1 MHSKPVRPPVDNG
14 DGTHTV
20 ILTRGKV
27 ALVDSADAAF
37 VGQWN
42 WCAYRAPRGTWYAV
56 RTDYAAG
63 TQKTVRLHRAL
74 LSAPDE
80 LEVDHRNGDSLD
92 NRRGNLRLAT
102 TAQNCQNA
110 RRNTRNT
117 SGFKG
122 VYWSAQHRQWVAAI
136 YCDGRKHF
144 LGLHRDPASAH
155 AAYCEAAARLHGEFA
170 NVG

>member
-20 ILTRGKV
+20 ILTRGK
-27 ALVDSADAAF
+27 ASLVDSADAAW

-63 TQKTVRLHRAL
+63 ARKTVRLHRAL
-74 LSAPDE
+74 LSAPGD

-102 TAQNCQNA
+102 NAQNACNK
-110 RRNTRNT
+110 RRGKRSS
-117 SGFKG
+117 SGYKG
-122 VYWSAQHRQWVAAI
+122 VSWSARHRKWAASI
-136 YCDGRKHF
+136 GAHGRRRF
-144 LGLHRDPASAH
+144 LGLFGCAEEAH
-155 AAYCEAAARLHGEFA
+155 QAYCAAAVELHGEFA
-170 NVG
+170 NPG